1 MNTHMIQ
8 PKLSEVLAGRGRSL
22 YWLAQETGIAYT
34 TLHRLGKARANSVDF
49 RVLDEICGAL
59 DCQPGDLFIRVPN
72 GSRGTRIK
80 TEKTAKKKG
89 ARAK

>member
-8 PKLSEVLAGRGRSL
+8 PKLAEVLETKGLSL

-34 TLHRLGKARANSVDF
+34 TLHRLGRAKANSVDF

-59 DCQPGDLFIRVPN
+59 DCQPGDLFIRIPN
-72 GSRGTRIK
+72 GSRGTRVK
-80 TEKTAKKKG
+80 AEKPAKKKG

>member
-1 MNTHMIQ
+1 MNIHMIQ
-8 PKLSEVLAGRGRSL
+8 PKLSEVLADRGRSL

-80 TEKTAKKKG
+80 VEKAAKKRG

>member
-1 MNTHMIQ
+1 MIQ
-8 PKLSEVLAGRGRSL
+8 PKLAEVLEDKELSL

-34 TLHRLGKARANSVDF
+34 TLHRLGRAKANSVDF

-59 DCQPGDLFIRVPN
+59 DCQPGDLFIRIPN
-72 GSRGTRIK
+72 GSRGTRVK
-80 TEKTAKKKG
+80 TEKPAKKKG

>member
-1 MNTHMIQ
+1 MIQ
-8 PKLSEVLAGRGRSL
+8 PKLSELLEDRGRSL

-34 TLHRLGKARANSVDF
+34 TLHRLGKAKANSVDF
-49 RVLDEICGAL
+49 RVLDQICGAL

-72 GSRGTRIK
+72 GSRGARVK
-80 TEKTAKKKG
+80 AAKPAKKR